1 MEDLDPITRQFL
13 GVINSSKERCGM
25 STTEYASRLGIS
37 DTHAG
42 KKLRGEF
49 TLSALELIKTT
60 HMFCIDFREYFF
72 VAIDDLPEQI
82 HSRRK
87 RRP

>member
-25 STTEYASRLGIS
+25 STTEYARRLAIS
-37 DTHAG
+37 DTNAG
-42 KKLRGEF
+42 KKLRGEV

-72 VAIDDLPEQI
+72 VSIDDLPEQI

>member
-1 MEDLDPITRQFL
+1 MRHVDHGIRQETRHQRHQRR
-13 GVINSSKERCGM
+13 E
-25 STTEYASRLGIS
+25 
-37 DTHAG
+37 
-42 KKLRGEF
+42 KLRGEV